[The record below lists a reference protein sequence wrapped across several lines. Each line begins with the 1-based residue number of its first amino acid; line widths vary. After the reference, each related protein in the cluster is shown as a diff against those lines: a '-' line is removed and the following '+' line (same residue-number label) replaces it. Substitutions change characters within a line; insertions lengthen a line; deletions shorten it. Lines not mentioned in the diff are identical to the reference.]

1 MGVASLGH
9 GKLCGRS
16 PNWAAHPAAA
26 PIMPALIPPAVTPP
40 PLAASAE
47 AAGERRHLTVMFSD
61 LTWPRS
67 SGASEIVP

>member
-1 MGVASLGH
+1 
-9 GKLCGRS
+9 
-16 PNWAAHPAAA
+16 
-26 PIMPALIPPAVTPP
+26 MPALIPPAVTPP